1 MSIKTYQITTYLSL
15 ARSLTF
21 FLLMI
26 LTACGHEITLDL
38 RAQFERI
45 ETGDSL
51 TEVRRKLKQPLQTPA
66 SITEVLGVQYSEY
79 HLSDAYS
86 NYELEFVGIT
96 AMNHEPKLVSK
107 FSRAHDL
114 GMR

>member
-1 MSIKTYQITTYLSL
+1 MSIKTYQITTYLGL

-79 HLSDAYS
+79 
-86 NYELEFVGIT
+86 ELEFVGIT